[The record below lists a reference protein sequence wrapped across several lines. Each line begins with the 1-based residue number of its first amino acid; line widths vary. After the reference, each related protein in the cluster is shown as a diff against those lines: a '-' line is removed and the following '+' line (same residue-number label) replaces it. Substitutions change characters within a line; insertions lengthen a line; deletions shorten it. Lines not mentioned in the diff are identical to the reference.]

1 MELIL
6 SPIEAR
12 VLGCLIEKEIATPDY
27 YPLTLNSLVAAC
39 NQKSNRAPAM
49 ALTDKDVVQALDTM
63 RYDHKL
69 AMQVTSTASR
79 VPKYR
84 HNLQSHWDF
93 STEERAIMC
102 ELLLRGPQTV
112 GELRTHT
119 SRLHA
124 FPDTTAVDETLISL
138 TEWGEGPLTVEL
150 PREPGRRGP
159 RWAHLLCGDIDID
172 ALASTPPPEPARVA
186 LQAENDRISA
196 LETEVTTLR
205 QALDAIFEEFAT
217 FKKQF
222 E

>member
-1 MELIL
+1 MDLVL

-27 YPLTLNSLVAAC
+27 YPLTLNALVAAC
-39 NQKSNRAPAM
+39 NQKSNRAPTM
-49 ALTDKDVVQALDTM
+49 GLTDRDVVQALDTM

-93 STEERAIMC
+93 SIEERAIVC

-112 GELRTHT
+112 GELRTHA

-124 FPDTTAVDETLISL
+124 FADTGAVEAALVGL
-138 TEWGEGPLTVEL
+138 TEWESGPLTVKL
-150 PREPGRRGP
+150 PREPGRREP
-159 RWAHLLCGDIDID
+159 RWAHLLCGDIETD
-172 ALASTPPPEPARVA
+172 ALQPEMPREPVRAT
-186 LQAENDRISA
+186 LQAENDRIAA
-196 LETEVTTLR
+196 LEERVSQL
-205 QALDAIFEEFAT
+205 QQSLDAMSQEFAA
-217 FKKQF
+217 FRKQF

>member
-1 MELIL
+1 MALIL

-27 YPLTLNSLVAAC
+27 YPLTLNALVAAC
-39 NQKSNRAPAM
+39 NQKSNRAPTM
-49 ALTDKDVVQALDTM
+49 ALTDKDVVSALDAM

-93 STEERAIMC
+93 SIQERAILC

-124 FPDTTAVDETLISL
+124 FVDTTAVDETLTSL
-138 TEWGEGPLTVEL
+138 TEWGEGPLTVKL
-150 PREPGRRGP
+150 PREPGRRES
-159 RWAHLLCGDIDID
+159 RWAHLLCGDIEID
-172 ALASTPPPEPARVA
+172 PQPSASPPEAARVA
-186 LQAENDRISA
+186 LQAENDRISS
-196 LETEVTTLR
+196 LEAEVATLR
-205 QALDAIFEEFAT
+205 ETLDNIAREFST

-222 E
+222 D